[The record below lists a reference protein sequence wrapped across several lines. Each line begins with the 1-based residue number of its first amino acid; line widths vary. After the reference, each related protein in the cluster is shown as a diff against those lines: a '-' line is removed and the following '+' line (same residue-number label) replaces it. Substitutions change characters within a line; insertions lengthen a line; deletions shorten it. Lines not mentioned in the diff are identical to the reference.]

1 MLEVDSAL
9 GWSPA
14 AEDPPPQQTDAY
26 LAEGIPM
33 RSSGKVPKCRSARE
47 VSAAFEALDFDA
59 VWSHFKKEQVSSGEE
74 EDFVDAEPFLV
85 CQVDS
90 IPVFNKY
97 ADREKLRIALR
108 FLEFKDHHVFI
119 VEWPSTAHES
129 AVRNFEAKFCRACG
143 DDDAF
148 AHRGSFTAHRVGSP
162 DKEADATFGP
172 RNRTLNRTAPPAG
185 RAIDDWVTL
194 AVEVAV
200 SQSWES
206 LMRAAQWWASYS
218 GVRYVL
224 CIKLRSQASWH
235 YRLYEIDQAGFLPDV
250 PQVNALFPCDAIQA
264 GVHVLTLDARKI
276 LSVPNNLALP
286 PRVNDPIFIDLGA
299 VAMAARE
306 D

>member
-1 MLEVDSAL
+1 LGLYLPQRKNKSSWRFSALLEVDSAL

-14 AEDPPPQQTDAY
+14 AEDPPQQTDAY

-148 AHRGSFTAHRVGSP
+148 AHRGSFT
-162 DKEADATFGP
+162 
-172 RNRTLNRTAPPAG
+172 
-185 RAIDDWVTL
+185 VT
-194 AVEVAV
+194 E
-200 SQSWES
+200 WE
-206 LMRAAQWWASYS
+206 
-218 GVRYVL
+218 
-224 CIKLRSQASWH
+224 
-235 YRLYEIDQAGFLPDV
+235 
-250 PQVNALFPCDAIQA
+250 
-264 GVHVLTLDARKI
+264 VLTRKRM
-276 LSVPNNLALP
+276 LRLVL
-286 PRVNDPIFIDLGA
+286 
-299 VAMAARE
+299 
-306 D
+306 